1 MELSGSAES
10 SLAGKAVLIT
20 GGARRVGAAIVRA
33 VHGAGAQVLI
43 HCHRSA
49 QVAQALRL
57 ELEHQRPGSSAVH
70 VADLLDT
77 AALPELVAAAL
88 GHFGRL
94 DVLINNASSFFP
106 TPVGQITLA
115 HWEDLMG
122 TNLRAPLFLTQAA
135 AGALRDSGG
144 SVINI
149 VDIHGQRPLREHALY
164 STAKAGLIM
173 LTRALARELAPAV
186 RVNAIAPGAILWP
199 EGGMEESR
207 KTRIREHTPLERSG
221 SPDDIAR
228 AVLFFATQA
237 PFVTGQVLA
246 VDGGRSIAW

>member
-1 MELSGSAES
+1 MELSGLTGSL
-10 SLAGKAVLIT
+10 LAGKSVLIT

-33 VHGAGAQVLI
+33 VHAAGAHVII
-43 HCHRSA
+43 HCHRSEA
-49 QVAQALRL
+49 AARALSAEL
-57 ELEHQRPGSSAVH
+57 ELLRGSSTAVC
-70 VADLLDT
+70 VVDLLDT
-77 AALPELVAAAL
+77 AALPKLVAAAL
-88 GHFGRL
+88 ERFGRL
-94 DVLINNASSFFP
+94 DLLINNASSFFP

-135 AGALRDSGG
+135 AAALRDSGG

-149 VDIHGQRPLREHALY
+149 VDIHGQRPLRHHPLY

-199 EGGMEESR
+199 DSGLQPSR
-207 KTRIREHTPLERSG
+207 KARILEHTPLQRSG
-221 SPDDIAR
+221 APEDIAR

-237 PFVTGQVLA
+237 TFVTGQVLA